1 MQLATEN
8 YSEHGKAVEGI
19 NGGLRSE
26 NDLLL
31 IERDENEQSEVKY
44 YEVKYYEEAGQVIV
58 EERKRGEIEFFYSPS
73 NSDHRLLVVI
83 GEVTNNTDTV

>member
-8 YSEHGKAVEGI
+8 YCEHEKAVEGI

-31 IERDENEQSEVKY
+31 IERDENE
-44 YEVKYYEEAGQVIV
+44 
-58 EERKRGEIEFFYSPS
+58 
-73 NSDHRLLVVI
+73 
-83 GEVTNNTDTV
+83 